1 MLKGG
6 DNLKERIKA
15 LRKALD
21 LTQQEFADKIGMKRN
36 TVANYETGR
45 NEPSASVISLICRE
59 FSINENWLRTGEG
72 DMKIEIPEEDLY
84 SRAAASL
91 LKEDDVV
98 GIEGL
103 KLYYSLPAE
112 SKKAVRDY
120 VLKLAEMVKEHED
133 KEK

>member
-1 MLKGG
+1 MK
-6 DNLKERIKA
+6 NRIKEI
-15 LRKALD
+15 RTSYN
-21 LTQQEFADKIGMKRN
+21 LTQQTFADRLQITRSNIAG
-36 TVANYETGR
+36 YETGKR
-45 NEPSASVISLICRE
+45 IPSDAVVSLICRE
-59 FSINENWLRTGEG
+59 FNINENWLRTGEG

-120 VLKLAEMVKEHED
+120 VLKLAAMIKEHED

>member
-1 MLKGG
+1 MK
-6 DNLKERIKA
+6 NRIKEI
-15 LRKALD
+15 RTSYN
-21 LTQQEFADKIGMKRN
+21 LTQQTFADRLQITRSNIAG
-36 TVANYETGR
+36 YETGKR
-45 NEPSASVISLICRE
+45 IPSDAVVSLICRE
-59 FSINENWLRTGEG
+59 FNIDENWLRTGEG

-120 VLKLAEMVKEHED
+120 VLKLAAMIKEHED

>member
-1 MLKGG
+1 MK
-6 DNLKERIKA
+6 DRIKK
-15 LRKALD
+15 LRKELD
-21 LTQQEFADKIGMKRN
+21 LTQQKFADILGMKQN
-36 TVANYETGR
+36 TIASYEMGR
-45 NEPSASVISLICRE
+45 VTPSDATIVHICKE
-59 FSINENWLRTGEG
+59 WNVNENWLRTGEG
-72 DMKIEIPEEDLY
+72 KMRIEIPEEDLY

-120 VLKLAEMVKEHED
+120 VLKLAAMIKEHED

>member
-1 MLKGG
+1 MK
-6 DNLKERIKA
+6 NRIKEI
-15 LRKALD
+15 RTSYN
-21 LTQQEFADKIGMKRN
+21 LTQQTFADRLQITRSNIAG
-36 TVANYETGR
+36 YETGKR
-45 NEPSASVISLICRE
+45 IPSDAVVSLICRE
-59 FSINENWLRTGEG
+59 FNIDENWLRTGEG

-120 VLKLAEMVKEHED
+120 VLKLAEMIKEHED